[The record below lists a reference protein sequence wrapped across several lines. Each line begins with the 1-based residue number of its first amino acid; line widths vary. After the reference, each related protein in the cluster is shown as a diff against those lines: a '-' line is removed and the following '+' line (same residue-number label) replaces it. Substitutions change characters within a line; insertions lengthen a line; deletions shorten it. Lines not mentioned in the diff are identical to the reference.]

1 MEFIIDHIDYVV
13 TRKHNN
19 NAHYK
24 IPEKKS
30 FRLVYVISGM
40 AHFKFQHKEYTV
52 KSENILFLQPYEEY
66 ELRSESDE
74 PWSFTVIS
82 FSLSKN
88 DTNLENIL
96 LKVPVHG
103 IKEAFKNAD
112 AAWKSRCPGYN
123 IYIQSLVY
131 SIIFEIIS
139 AKAVN
144 EYQSSFVNDVIQY
157 MNSNYMSKL
166 TLDTLAKV
174 SGYSTS
180 YFKKRFSELTGISPM
195 KYLNKIRL
203 ERAKDMLK
211 AGLFSVG
218 EISEACGFDNIYYF
232 SNTFKKYFG
241 VSPKNY

>member
-1 MEFIIDHIDYVV
+1 MEFIVDRIDYVV
-13 TRKHNN
+13 TRKHKC

-24 IPEKKS
+24 IPGKES
-30 FRLVYVISGM
+30 FRLVYVISGV
-40 AHFKFQHKEYTV
+40 ANFKFKHKEYTV
-52 KSENILFLQPYEEY
+52 RPENILFLKPHEEY
-66 ELRSESDE
+66 ELRSESE
-74 PWSFTVIS
+74 NPWSFTVIS

-88 DTNLENIL
+88 DTKLENIL

-103 IKEAFKNAD
+103 IREAFLNAE

-123 IYIQSLVY
+123 IYVQGLVY
-131 SIIFEIIS
+131 SIVFEIIS
-139 AKAVN
+139 VKAEN
-144 EYQSSFVNDVIQY
+144 EYKSSFVNDVIQY
-157 MNSNYMSKL
+157 MNLNYMSKL
-166 TLDTLAKV
+166 TLDSLAKI

-180 YFKKRFSELTGISPM
+180 YFKKRFSEVTGISPIR
-195 KYLNKIRL
+195 YLNKIRL

-232 SNTFKKYFG
+232 SNTFKKNFG